1 MSLIVFCFFTLI
13 FLLLKKSR
21 MDFLSKKFLYVFLF
35 WWGAYLFCSTFNPCD
50 LFLVSNET
58 YIILLGYVVSFLIGF
73 SIFPIKY
80 NHSIY
85 KNRANILAI
94 KTNWW
99 YVLAGISSIII
110 LYNYICKY
118 LLLLEVV
125 GADEARESLF
135 ESGLLFSTNY
145 EIYLFQFLFT
155 PFQTIVQ
162 FFLAYCIVFKS
173 KFPPIYLMLFVLYF
187 FLYGYLGGG
196 RANYLALFLY
206 VILLFVLRTQIA
218 SKLHCNIRKYSFKFT
233 FFLFFFCAIIF
244 VIVSIQTTLRKGVTD
259 IDGQTILMGFEELL
273 SQFVWYMLGPIRAL
287 DYAFEYQYDS
297 FLGLWYGRATV
308 GGFDTLL
315 KMFIHALGGSYTTAN
330 QVIGGYLQE
339 HLITVGYGITFNFA
353 YTALIFYYLD
363 FGYFGILL
371 WPFFLGITTRF
382 TVYKFQKKAT
392 FARLILMLFFF
403 YTAIFATFSWTFY
416 KTASVVLII
425 LLIVSSQKLAHN

>member
-162 FFLAYCIVFKS
+162 FF
-173 KFPPIYLMLFVLYF
+173 
-187 FLYGYLGGG
+187 
-196 RANYLALFLY
+196 
-206 VILLFVLRTQIA
+206 
-218 SKLHCNIRKYSFKFT
+218 
-233 FFLFFFCAIIF
+233 
-244 VIVSIQTTLRKGVTD
+244 
-259 IDGQTILMGFEELL
+259 
-273 SQFVWYMLGPIRAL
+273 
-287 DYAFEYQYDS
+287 
-297 FLGLWYGRATV
+297 
-308 GGFDTLL
+308 
-315 KMFIHALGGSYTTAN
+315 
-330 QVIGGYLQE
+330 
-339 HLITVGYGITFNFA
+339 
-353 YTALIFYYLD
+353 
-363 FGYFGILL
+363 
-371 WPFFLGITTRF
+371 
-382 TVYKFQKKAT
+382 
-392 FARLILMLFFF
+392 
-403 YTAIFATFSWTFY
+403 
-416 KTASVVLII
+416 
-425 LLIVSSQKLAHN
+425 